1 MLNWADKLRIV
12 LILLALLLAVVAPV
26 VAGGYANVAKAEAAF
41 SRSDYLT
48 AGRSFEMAAR
58 VLPWKPQ
65 LWDSAGFSYSV
76 ARDWEHAHPVLAMG
90 RKLGVLSV
98 NSWALYGYSYCCDG
112 LNQQSLDIWAAGLK
126 QYPNALIFYYW
137 AAWAN
142 RDRQDYAAEQQALQ
156 TWLMS
161 GKGKA
166 VDYYRMGELLMSMDP
181 ERARAPLQQAA
192 AMDASYAP
200 AVRTLLN
207 WLDLSARQ
215 TQPAS
220 RLVMIG
226 RGLGLTDDWPLAEA
240 VFEQAVAADQQNG
253 EAWALLGEARQEN
266 GAEGKAE
273 LDKAL
278 TLAPN
283 SALVH
288 GLRGLYW
295 RRQGHDSE
303 RLAEYQAAAR
313 LRWHCWSES
322 L

>member
-1 MLNWADKLRIV
+1 
-12 LILLALLLAVVAPV
+12 
-26 VAGGYANVAKAEAAF
+26 
-41 SRSDYLT
+41 
-48 AGRSFEMAAR
+48 
-58 VLPWKPQ
+58 
-65 LWDSAGFSYSV
+65 
-76 ARDWEHAHPVLAMG
+76 
-90 RKLGVLSV
+90 
-98 NSWALYGYSYCCDG
+98 
-112 LNQQSLDIWAAGLK
+112 
-126 QYPNALIFYYW
+126 
-137 AAWAN
+137 
-142 RDRQDYAAEQQALQ
+142 
-156 TWLMS
+156 
-161 GKGKA
+161 
-166 VDYYRMGELLMSMDP
+166 MGELLMSVDP

-240 VFEQAVAADQQNG
+240 VFEQAVAANQQNG
-253 EAWALLGEARQEN
+253 AAWALLGEAHQEN

-295 RRQGHDSE
+295 RRQGQDSE
-303 RLAEYQAAAR
+303 RLAEYQAAAGLDPTNAEWQADLGAAYATTGDPQSALTSFQKATAFAPDNAR
-313 LRWHCWSES
+313 YWSLLAMFCADHDSHVLDIGLPAARNAVQLAPNDAQALHS
-322 L
+322 LGWS